1 MSTLRL
7 RISRLLR
14 GALSTWDNNARA
26 SAEGIIS
33 LTEVAASSVRG
44 LNVTPRGMDFRCDP
58 TESGEAGFDTGA
70 VTLGEP
76 PAGATLAVLS
86 KVLGAIS
93 SAASVV
99 VLMVPAVGEVLVAL
113 RVLVFV

>member
-14 GALSTWDNNARA
+14 GTLSTWDNSARA

-33 LTEVAASSVRG
+33 LSKAVASSARG
-44 LNVTPRGMDFRCDP
+44 LNVTPREMDFRCEP

-70 VTLGEP
+70 ATLGEP
-76 PAGATLAVLS
+76 PAGTTLAVLS
-86 KVLGAIS
+86 EVLGAIS
-93 SAASVV
+93 SAAVV
-99 VLMVPAVGEVLVAL
+99 VLMVPAVAEVLVAL